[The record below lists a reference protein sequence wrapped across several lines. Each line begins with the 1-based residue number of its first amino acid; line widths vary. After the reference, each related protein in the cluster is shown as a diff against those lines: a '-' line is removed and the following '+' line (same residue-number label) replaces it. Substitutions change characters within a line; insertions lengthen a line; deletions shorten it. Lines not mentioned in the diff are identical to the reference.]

1 MFVGILM
8 RVFQISSQGPQ
19 SEGLFSLP
27 RKYSRMHELQLLA
40 LVLDVREIHV
50 VLDALEAVHRIAL
63 EINLVFGED

>member
-1 MFVGILM
+1 
-8 RVFQISSQGPQ
+8 
-19 SEGLFSLP
+19 
-27 RKYSRMHELQLLA
+27 MHELQLLA